1 MGIEQEAK
9 ALLRLFQQLLRGYC
23 VTEITIVPGDIYIG
37 RHKSLKFIILEELRQ
52 DQSVLSLCSI

>member
-9 ALLRLFQQLLRGYC
+9 ALLRLIQQLLRGYC
-23 VTEITIVPGDIYIG
+23 VTEITIVPGDMYK
-37 RHKSLKFIILEELRQ
+37 RLVYKLNSSDK